1 MNIETTYRITKEDT
15 TWLKEYI
22 KNPAPSR
29 NEVSGQQMW
38 LDYITPYIDDHI
50 IDLYGN
56 VIGVVNPGQK
66 FKVLIE
72 AHADEIA
79 WYVHTISEL
88 HQHRNNSKQRFI
100 DNSKNTSSGIYGQL
114 ALAFQ

>member
-15 TWLKEYI
+15 AWSKEYI
-22 KNPAPSR
+22 KNPAPSG
-29 NEVSGQQMW
+29 NEASGQQMW

-79 WYVHTISEL
+79 WYVHTISKDGFL
-88 HQHRNNSKQRFI
+88 HVE
-100 DNSKNTSSGIYGQL
+100 KNGGSDPDIAPSQ
-114 ALAFQ
+114 QVR